1 MNRLFSTLRK
11 LVEKAPAEDTPA
23 LPGFEN
29 RVEVLYRY
37 VEQAAAYEDELTA
50 HLEQVQERLDKLQAR
65 VESALDIGKDRDAFE
80 FIRLAA
86 RLRPQFDLLDE
97 EIKAF
102 HAVAAD
108 LILRVNTLMDN
119 INEARLLAEDGE
131 FSPAATRT
139 LDETLTRL
147 TRYFVNLDRVATARR
162 RALPE
167 RLAQQLT
174 HVIDDRQLDLELANY
189 ILNRRRALGP
199 G

>member
-1 MNRLFSTLRK
+1 MNRLFSSLRK

-50 HLEQVQERLDKLQAR
+50 HLEQVQGQLDQLQER
-65 VESALDIGKDRDAFE
+65 VEKALDAGKDRDAFE

-86 RLRPQFDLLDE
+86 RLRPQFDLLNE
-97 EIKAF
+97 EIKSF

-108 LILRVNTLMDN
+108 LMLRVNKLMDN
-119 INEARLLAEDGE
+119 IDEARRLAEDGD
-131 FSPAATRT
+131 FSPVATHA

-147 TRYFVNLDRVATARR
+147 TRHFVNLDRVATARR

-174 HVIDDRQLDLELANY
+174 RVIDDRQLDLELANY
-189 ILNRRRALGP
+189 ILKRRRALGP